1 MRLSVDEYCKQFKM
15 SKEMLSSKIRAK
27 KIDYIVEND
36 IVYIIVTPPMATKQ
50 EIINTPHEQKNIQKQ
65 SILPQKSKL
74 TVATLLSLYQKE
86 NSFLKNKIELLEA
99 KIDKLIDD
107 KEQLLR
113 QERDKIEEIYTTKD
127 EQLKNILELVHK
139 NIKLQKEQLEAQK
152 VENFSYKNEAE
163 VLEDSEMVELKE
175 YLKSLNLKP
184 AQRKTIKKRFL
195 DIYDSDIRIIQ
206 KNGRLYLNLL
216 KYDYSDLLAC

>member
-206 KNGRLYLNLL
+206 QNGRLYLNLL

>member
-36 IVYIIVTPPMATKQ
+36 TVYIIVTPPMATKQ
-50 EIINTPHEQKNIQKQ
+50 EIINTPLEQKNIQKQ
-65 SILPQKSKL
+65 SVLPQKSKI

-86 NSFLKNKIELLEA
+86 NSFLKNKIEFLEA

-113 QERDKIEEIYTTKD
+113 QEKDKIEEIYTTKD

-175 YLKSLNLKP
+175 YLKSLNLRS

-206 KNGRLYLNLL
+206 QNGRLYLNLL